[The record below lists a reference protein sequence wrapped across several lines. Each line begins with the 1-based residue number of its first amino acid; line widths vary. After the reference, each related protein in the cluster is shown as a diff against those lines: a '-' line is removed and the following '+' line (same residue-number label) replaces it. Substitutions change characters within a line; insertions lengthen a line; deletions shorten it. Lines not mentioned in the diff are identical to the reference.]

1 MSQTARLPLASTLT
15 QMWGDMNLGSNVLF
29 FLSSLVGKSKGN
41 KEEREKGGL
50 EQGSGISPPSP
61 PASPVPVGRSGPVRP
76 TKVSKRAHPYK
87 GICAS
92 EKPPNKTARSPAS
105 KPASAPPAQPIPLA
119 PPVSLPQPLAALP
132 VVEDRPSLTEEEKV
146 IADAVVGFARN
157 NLCEGDSAKA
167 TFGGSLNRI
176 LKRTHPA
183 IYLHDI
189 PLDKKFAKT
198 FHAKYNKEY
207 LKSIVSRS
215 QITDKRQGDKG
226 NGMCI
231 LNRLKKSDEKELDSC
246 IKRELK

>member
-1 MSQTARLPLASTLT
+1 
-15 QMWGDMNLGSNVLF
+15 MWGNTNIGGNVLF
-29 FLSSLVGKSKGN
+29 FFSSLIGKSKGAV
-41 KEEREKGGL
+41 EGGENGAL
-50 EQGSGISPPSP
+50 EQGGIDSSPIPPSP
-61 PASPVPVGRSGPVRP
+61 SDSPVPVVGRSGPVRS
-76 TKVSKRAHPYK
+76 TKVSNRAHPYK
-87 GICAS
+87 GTGVS
-92 EKPPNKTARSPAS
+92 KKPPNKTARSPS
-105 KPASAPPAQPIPLA
+105 SEPASDPPAQPA

-132 VVEDRPSLTEEEKV
+132 VVEDRPALTEEEKAV
-146 IADAVVGFARN
+146 ADAIVGFARN

-176 LKRTHPA
+176 LNRNHPA

-198 FHAKYNKEY
+198 FHAKYNKDY

-215 QITDKRQGDKG
+215 KITAKRQGDKG

-231 LNRLKKSDEKELDSC
+231 LNRLKKSGEKELESY